1 MASASTYTP
10 GLYSSEASA
19 APEESKSG
27 EKPQLPSVRKDR
39 EEVRQW
45 VAHHRVRSGKAIVAT
60 LAVVVMVRLPSLGA
74 MAHHQRRAAWAAL
87 CGNRLLGA
95 KSVHQRV
102 YHVLGAKVVIA
113 YPLLRL
119 RLLLRRLPYCRRGP
133 GEHLEGSHEVR
144 HLLVGCEKREGEVHS
159 TVTRPGLHGEEMS
172 LAVQP
177 GANYAQ

>member
-19 APEESKSG
+19 APEELKSG

-45 VAHHRVRSGKAIVAT
+45 VAHHRVCSGKAIVAALT
-60 LAVVVMVRLPSLGA
+60 VVAMMRLPSLGT
-74 MAHHQRRAAWAAL
+74 MAHHQRRAAWTAL
-87 CGNRLLGA
+87 GGNRLRGT
-95 KSVHQRV
+95 KSVHQSV
-102 YHVLGAKVVIA
+102 YHGLRAKVVVA

-119 RLLLRRLPYCRRGP
+119 CLLLRRLPYRRRGP

-144 HLLVGCEKREGEVHS
+144 HLLVGCEER
-159 TVTRPGLHGEEMS
+159 
-172 LAVQP
+172 
-177 GANYAQ
+177 